1 MSSYLEASNAA
12 ARTVLCS
19 YFSVTDAI
27 GRAVRQYDER
37 FAIPI
42 PFVYDWFRRLC
53 NDEPPNQPSLDEIP
67 PPFTGGQCYTPYNWQ
82 GTRQSRRYDG
92 LAPSDLVF
100 TRSNVYG
107 RIGPVEVFEEPGP
120 FGPLWRSRIP
130 STAADGT
137 VTYTDLGQESASTNI
152 KTVWTDISVSR
163 QDGLPDNCGDPPG
176 GGLPPPIP
184 PDDSTTDFPIVYTNN
199 DGIDITVDARFV
211 LGNIQ
216 VDVDNNISVPF
227 TLSFAPEFS
236 LSLNGTINQN
246 GDVNINYGNPNY
258 NPGGGKCGKRKPDDS
273 VPDEDTPETPEDVEE
288 PTLPPE
294 PDENEDEQTGVIRA
308 VIVTTTVVNPAQS
321 IIYQDINPDIHIPR
335 LGNVSFLI
343 AVGNKV
349 AWTEDIPVRNKRHFI
364 VCPWE
369 GGAIDVRGTPAPGN
383 NFTLSKVYAREQ
395 YPVQLLT

>member
-53 NDEPPNQPSLDEIP
+53 NDEPPNQPSLEPVP
-67 PPFTGGQCYTPYNWQ
+67 PSFTGGQCPVLYTVNYNV
-82 GTRQSRRYDG
+82 TYD
-92 LAPSDLVF
+92 
-100 TRSNVYG
+100 TRSIPPPNIITAPQSVNFVWG
-107 RIGPVEVFEEPGP
+107 TIKGLRID
-120 FGPLWRSRIP
+120 R
-130 STAADGT
+130 
-137 VTYTDLGQESASTNI
+137 SASLHQLVIIGGASGNPGSNVDYGAFAVVPASGQGILSAEIT
-152 KTVWTDISVSR
+152 SVAR
-163 QDGLPDNCGDPPG
+163 QDGMPDNCGDLPSTDPP
-176 GGLPPPIP
+176 LIP

-273 VPDEDTPETPEDVEE
+273 VADEDTPETPEDVEE

-321 IIYQDINPDIHIPR
+321 IVFQDVNPDIYIPR
-335 LGNVSFLI
+335 LGNVSFLV

-349 AWTEDIPVRNKRHFI
+349 AWTDDIPVRNKRHFI